1 MLSAIGT
8 CDMCE
13 KEIGDEEEFHKLAT
27 NPEHTEFKYRCGS
40 CEQQRKVDKLCD
52 IWDRGGMF

>member
-40 CEQQRKVDKLCD
+40 CLLYTSPSPRD
-52 IWDRGGMF
+52 